1 MITAHWLLAL
11 ASAVALAGTSLVA
24 GWSSAAQRP
33 AARWIDRL
41 ILATLG
47 AVALAVLAGLGVW
60 VSQGAPTDPLHLVYG
75 ALALIVLPV
84 ARYLGRV
91 GSIRRRSGSVAVGC
105 LVMAG
110 VLYRLWT
117 TAG

>member
-1 MITAHWLLAL
+1 MTTAHWLLAL
-11 ASAVALAGTSLVA
+11 ASGVALAGTSLVT
-24 GWSSAAQRP
+24 GWSFATHRP

-41 ILATLG
+41 ILASLG
-47 AVALAVLAGLGVW
+47 AVALAALAGAGVW
-60 VSQGAPTDPLHLVYG
+60 ITQGPPADPLHLVYG
-75 ALALIVLPV
+75 ALALVVLPV
-84 ARYLGRV
+84 ARYLGRI
-91 GSIRRRSGSVAVGC
+91 GSVRRRSGFVAGGC

>member
-1 MITAHWLLAL
+1 MTTVHWLLAL
-11 ASAVALAGTSLVA
+11 ASGAALAGTSLVA
-24 GWSSAAQRP
+24 GWSFAARRP
-33 AARWIDRL
+33 ASRWIDRL
-41 ILATLG
+41 IMATLV
-47 AVALAVLAGLGVW
+47 AVALAVLAGAGVW
-60 VSQGAPTDPLHLVYG
+60 IAQGPPADPLHLVYG

-84 ARYLGRV
+84 ARYLGRA
-91 GSIRRRSGSVAVGC
+91 GSVRQRSGFVAGGC

>member
-1 MITAHWLLAL
+1 MTTAHWLLAL
-11 ASAVALAGTSLVA
+11 ASGVALAGTSLA
-24 GWSSAAQRP
+24 ASWSFAAHRP

-41 ILATLG
+41 IIATLG
-47 AVALAVLAGLGVW
+47 AVALAALAGAGVW
-60 VSQGAPTDPLHLVYG
+60 VSQGPPADPLHLVYG

-84 ARYLGRV
+84 ARYLGHA
-91 GSIRRRSGSVAVGC
+91 GSIRRRSGFVAVGC